1 VTLVLAHRGAAGAWA
16 ENSLA
21 AFTEARRLGADGV
34 ELDVRRSA
42 DGALVVHHDAA
53 VPGVGPLSLA
63 RVCDL
68 PDHVPLLADALV
80 ACEGMVV
87 NVELKSEGD
96 DGLALAA
103 AAAVAEGGWA
113 ERVVV
118 SSFDAD
124 CLEAVG
130 RAEPGLDLGW
140 LLGPGSDASA
150 LLDEALERGFGGLHP
165 FVASV
170 DAELVGRA
178 QRAGLALRVWTV
190 NSDGD
195 LRAMVDLGVDAVITD
210 RPAEALRVVRTG
222 PNGGAPPG

>member
-1 VTLVLAHRGAAGAWA
+1 
-16 ENSLA
+16 
-21 AFTEARRLGADGV
+21 
-34 ELDVRRSA
+34 
-42 DGALVVHHDAA
+42 
-53 VPGVGPLSLA
+53 
-63 RVCDL
+63 
-68 PDHVPLLADALV
+68 
-80 ACEGMVV
+80 
-87 NVELKSEGD
+87 
-96 DGLALAA
+96 
-103 AAAVAEGGWA
+103 
-113 ERVVV
+113 
-118 SSFDAD
+118 
-124 CLEAVG
+124 VG